1 MSLPLVRSP
10 RCRLSR
16 ALRIGA
22 TLLFLGGVAGCASW
36 QDSGDPPINQV
47 WHVVELS
54 GQPIPRLPN
63 GRVPALLFDGQTVRV
78 SGFTGCNR
86 LSGGY
91 LLAGGSLEFL
101 GVATTRMACSEAG
114 ATVEMLFMQ
123 QLEAVARWRRRGQD
137 LELLNAN
144 GRVLMRLEEADAVDR

>member
-1 MSLPLVRSP
+1 MNLRPVHWL
-10 RCRLSR
+10 R
-16 ALRIGA
+16 APFVGVLI
-22 TLLFLGGVAGCASW
+22 LFLGCVLGCASW

-47 WHVVELS
+47 WHVVDLS
-54 GQPIPRLPN
+54 GKPIPRLPN

-91 LLAGGSLEFL
+91 LLTGDSLEFL

-123 QLEAVARWRRRGQD
+123 QLEAVARWRRRGHELQ
-137 LELLNAN
+137 LLNAK
-144 GRVLMRLEEADAVDR
+144 GRVLMRLEEADAADR